1 MSRPK
6 IIYLAHPV
14 GAATDAGVQAN
25 LGSARAWLGYLI
37 ANCPNVAWCAPWLPY
52 LDVLKDTPANRER
65 GLRDDCAMVAMCDAI
80 LLVGRTV
87 SPGMM
92 QEAAVITELGRKI
105 IDCTDRNGSSL
116 LAAVSAVNEWVAS
129 C

>member
-1 MSRPK
+1 MIRPK
-6 IIYLAHPV
+6 IIYLSHPV

-25 LGSARAWLGYLI
+25 LASARAWLGYLI
-37 ANCPNVAWCAPWLPY
+37 ANCPDVAWCVPWLPY
-52 LDVLKDTPANRER
+52 LDVLKDTPTNRER

-80 LLVGRTV
+80 LLVGRSV

-92 QEAAVITELGRKI
+92 QESAVIAELGRKI

-116 LAAVSAVNEWVAS
+116 LAAVGAVNEWVAS